1 MDAAANPEK
10 TGLSLA
16 LRMSYPLVKNGRMK
30 KQKKTVLQ
38 SRESGTMVLGPEVI
52 EDGLMGMGRAI
63 EAGGPW
69 THPEMERIPEWRG
82 ADIRITSDFER
93 NFNEPGYFD
102 HDLTVRTRHAGPA
115 TWFVFQMRD
124 LFDGWLDWGNK
135 YGFYELLAQA
145 ALEHLAGN
153 QPEPEDAKPLLRAML
168 TRAFLMLEVAKE
180 HHVWPDD
187 AMVVVHSDDQ
197 EGNQYRKH
205 LEDPSFE
212 QGKNFG

>member
-1 MDAAANPEK
+1 MNKGKKKMNKNKETK
-10 TGLSLA
+10 LK
-16 LRMSYPLVKNGRMK
+16 VK
-30 KQKKTVLQ
+30 
-38 SRESGTMVLGPEVI
+38 GPEAI
-52 EDGLMGMGRAI
+52 EDGLMDMGRVI

-82 ADIRITSDFER
+82 ADIRITSDFKTD
-93 NFNEPGYFD
+93 FNDPNYFD

-124 LFDGWLDWGNK
+124 LFDGWLDYGNK

-145 ALEHLAGN
+145 ALEHLAAS

-187 AMVVVHSDDQ
+187 AMMVLHSQDQ
-197 EGNQYRKH
+197 EGNQVRMN
-205 LEDPSFE
+205 LEGPSFE
-212 QGKNFG
+212 

>member
-1 MDAAANPEK
+1 MD
-10 TGLSLA
+10 L
-16 LRMSYPLVKNGRMK
+16 GR
-30 KQKKTVLQ
+30 V
-38 SRESGTMVLGPEVI
+38 
-52 EDGLMGMGRAI
+52 I

-69 THPEMERIPEWRG
+69 AHPEMERIPEWKG

-145 ALEHLAGN
+145 ALEHLAAN
-153 QPEPEDAKPLLRAML
+153 QPEPEDARPLLRAML

-187 AMVVVHSDDQ
+187 AMVVVHSQDE
-197 EGNQYRKH
+197 EGTQFRKH
-205 LEDPSFE
+205 LEGPSFE
-212 QGKNFG
+212 

>member
-1 MDAAANPEK
+1 MMNKGKKKMKRDKETK
-10 TGLSLA
+10 LK
-16 LRMSYPLVKNGRMK
+16 VK
-30 KQKKTVLQ
+30 
-38 SRESGTMVLGPEVI
+38 GPEAI
-52 EDGLMGMGRAI
+52 EDGLMDMGRAI
-63 EAGGPW
+63 EAGSPW

-82 ADIRITSDFER
+82 ADIRITSDFKTD
-93 NFNEPGYFD
+93 FNDPNYFD

-124 LFDGWLDWGNK
+124 LFDGWLDYGNK

-145 ALEHLAGN
+145 ALEHLAVN

-187 AMVVVHSDDQ
+187 AMMVLHSQDD
-197 EGNQYRKH
+197 EGNQLRES
-205 LEDPSFE
+205 LEGPSFE
-212 QGKNFG
+212 

>member
-1 MDAAANPEK
+1 MRKSKEK
-10 TGLSLA
+10 KFK
-16 LRMSYPLVKNGRMK
+16 VK
-30 KQKKTVLQ
+30 
-38 SRESGTMVLGPEVI
+38 GPEAI
-52 EDGLMGMGRAI
+52 EDGLMEIGRAI

-93 NFNEPGYFD
+93 DFCEPGYFD
-102 HDLTVRTRHAGPA
+102 HDLTVRTRHAGPV

-124 LFDGWLDWGNK
+124 LFDGWLDCGNK

-145 ALEHLAGN
+145 ALEDLAGS

-187 AMVVVHSDDQ
+187 AVVVVHAQDQ
-197 EGNQYRKH
+197 EGNQYRKN
-205 LEDPSFE
+205 LEGPGLE
-212 QGKNFG
+212 

>member
-1 MDAAANPEK
+1 MMNKGKKKNKAGKEMK
-10 TGLSLA
+10 LK
-16 LRMSYPLVKNGRMK
+16 VK
-30 KQKKTVLQ
+30 
-38 SRESGTMVLGPEVI
+38 GPEAI
-52 EDGLMGMGRAI
+52 EDGLMDIGRTI
-63 EAGGPW
+63 EAGGAW
-69 THPEMERIPEWRG
+69 THPEMDRIPEWRG
-82 ADIRITSDFER
+82 ADIRITSDFKTD
-93 NFNEPGYFD
+93 FNEANYFD

-124 LFDGWLDWGNK
+124 LFDGWLDYGNK

-145 ALEHLAGN
+145 ALEHLAVN

-187 AMVVVHSDDQ
+187 AMVVVHSQDQ

-205 LEDPSFE
+205 LEGPSFE
-212 QGKNFG
+212 

>member
-1 MDAAANPEK
+1 MMKKERK
-10 TGLSLA
+10 
-16 LRMSYPLVKNGRMK
+16 KNQAG
-30 KQKKTVLQ
+30 KQKKFKVK
-38 SRESGTMVLGPEVI
+38 GPEGI
-52 EDGLMGMGRAI
+52 EDGLMGMGRLI

-69 THPEMERIPEWRG
+69 THPEMDRIPEWRG
-82 ADIRITSDFER
+82 ADIRITSDFEK
-93 NFNEPGYFD
+93 NYQEPGYFD
-102 HDLTVRTRHAGPA
+102 HDLTVRTRHAGSV

-124 LFDGWLDWGNK
+124 LFDGWLDYGNK

-187 AMVVVHSDDQ
+187 AMMVVHSQDE
-197 EGNQYRKH
+197 EGNQFRKN
-205 LEDPSFE
+205 LEGPGFE
-212 QGKNFG
+212 

>member
-1 MDAAANPEK
+1 MMNRGRKKMRNKEK
-10 TGLSLA
+10 KLK
-16 LRMSYPLVKNGRMK
+16 VK
-30 KQKKTVLQ
+30 
-38 SRESGTMVLGPEVI
+38 GPEGI
-52 EDGLMGMGRAI
+52 EDGLMGMGRLI

-82 ADIRITSDFER
+82 ADIRITSDFKTD
-93 NFNEPGYFD
+93 FNEANYFD

-124 LFDGWLDWGNK
+124 LFDGWLDYGNK

-145 ALEHLAGN
+145 ALEHLADT
-153 QPEPEDAKPLLRAML
+153 QPESEDAKPLLRAML

-187 AMVVVHSDDQ
+187 AMIVLHSQDD
-197 EGNQYRKH
+197 EGNQLRES
-205 LEDPSFE
+205 LEGPSFE
-212 QGKNFG
+212 

>member
-1 MDAAANPEK
+1 
-10 TGLSLA
+10 
-16 LRMSYPLVKNGRMK
+16 MK
-30 KQKKTVLQ
+30 KEEKMKKAKKQ
-38 SRESGTMVLGPEVI
+38 GTRVLGPEGI

-69 THPEMERIPEWRG
+69 THPEMDRIPEWKG

-93 NFNEPGYFD
+93 DFSEPGYFD

-115 TWFVFQMRD
+115 TWFIFQMRD

-145 ALEHLAGN
+145 ALEHLAAN

-187 AMVVVHSDDQ
+187 AMLVMHSRDE
-197 EGNQYRKH
+197 EGNQFRKH
-205 LEDPSFE
+205 LEGPSFE
-212 QGKNFG
+212 

>member
-1 MDAAANPEK
+1 MNKGKKE
-10 TGLSLA
+10 
-16 LRMSYPLVKNGRMK
+16 MK
-30 KQKKTVLQ
+30 KIMETKFKVK
-38 SRESGTMVLGPEVI
+38 GPEAI
-52 EDGLMGMGRAI
+52 EDGLMDMGRAI
-63 EAGGPW
+63 EAVGPW

-82 ADIRITSDFER
+82 ADIRITSDFKTD
-93 NFNEPGYFD
+93 FNEPNYFD

-124 LFDGWLDWGNK
+124 LFDGWLDYGNK

-145 ALEHLAGN
+145 ALEHLAAN

-187 AMVVVHSDDQ
+187 AMMVLHSHDE
-197 EGNQYRKH
+197 EGNQWRVN
-205 LEDPSFE
+205 LEGPSFE
-212 QGKNFG
+212 